1 MISYGQR
8 LLDKADKV
16 DEYAARNGELH
27 VLCHEMLCAL
37 ESLEAPADLIH
48 AFRARLHDVPQCRAE
63 HPLRR
68 GY

>member
-1 MISYGQR
+1 MTKHDR
-8 LLDKADKV
+8 AR
-16 DEYAARNGELH
+16 DEVERYASRNGELH

-37 ESLEAPADLIH
+37 ESLEAEPDLLH
-48 AFRARLHDVPQCRAE
+48 SFRARLHNVPQCRAE